1 MEFLYEFRRISE
13 CMERS
18 NYRMIQNRKWKPAIA
33 VLIFCLLVYG
43 LLFMDTPYVI
53 QKAGT
58 AEDVG
63 SMVKVNNPD
72 VAEGSVFMLT
82 TVRQMY
88 PNWMMYTV
96 AHFKPEWEIYEEK
109 ILRPNGESRTDYN
122 ERQAMVM
129 LSSQSN
135 ALHAAYTAAHI
146 PFHVEHQ
153 GVVINSVV
161 KGMPAEGVLHV
172 GDIIVEFNGKK
183 ISRSDDV
190 YEWVTGKKVGDSV
203 EIGFK
208 RGDALL
214 HSTIVMGDYARLPN
228 SNGEIEEGLEAH
240 PGLGIAPIDVAD
252 IRADNPDQQVTI
264 DVEDIGGPSA
274 GLIFT
279 LEIIDQLTSGD
290 LTKGYRIAGTGTIS
304 PEGIVGPIG
313 GVQHKIVA
321 ANRENAQIFFVP
333 QENAKDATA
342 RANELKLD
350 MKIVPVT
357 TVDDALDYLRDIP
370 IITK

>member
-1 MEFLYEFRRISE
+1 
-13 CMERS
+13 MERS
-18 NYRMIQNRKWKPAIA
+18 KYEMIRNMKWKPAIA
-33 VLIFCLLVYG
+33 VLVFCFFVYG

-72 VAEGSVFMLT
+72 VAEGSVLMLT

-109 ILRPNGESRTDYN
+109 VLRPNGESRTDYN

-135 ALHAAYTAAHI
+135 ALQAAYTAAHI
-146 PFHVEHQ
+146 L
-153 GVVINSVV
+153 N
-161 KGMPAEGVLHV
+161 V

-214 HSTIVMGDYARLPN
+214 HSTIVMGDYALLPN
-228 SNGEIEEGLEAH
+228 SNGEIEKGLAAH

-252 IRADNPDQQVTI
+252 IRADDPDQQVTI

-279 LEIIDQLTSGD
+279 LEIIDQLTPGD

-321 ANRENAQIFFVP
+321 ASRENTQIFFVP
-333 QENAKDATA
+333 QENAKDATT
-342 RANELKLD
+342 RAYELELD

-357 TVDDALDYLRDIP
+357 TVDDALDYLRDMP